1 MTSDDA
7 LLAEL
12 EPTAARLLERH
23 LTSAKEWFP
32 HEIVPWSLGRDF
44 EPGYEWSPDEVTLS
58 DEVRSALFVNLLTE
72 DNLPYYFRTIEA
84 MFGRDSA
91 WGTWAR
97 RWTAEEGRHSIVIR
111 DYLTVTRAI
120 DPVHLER
127 ARMAQVECGEVPEPE
142 TAHDGFAYV
151 ALQELATRIAHHNT
165 GKLLD
170 DKAGYEVMKR
180 VASDE
185 NRHHLFYRDMVT
197 AAIEVD
203 PSGMVCALE
212 RQVRTFEMPGT
223 GILDFEQH
231 AKAIARAGIYDFG
244 IHHDQILVPV
254 VLRHWN
260 IEALEG
266 LDAAAEQARA
276 DMVKRIGRIGK
287 AGKRLADRRDERAE
301 QVLAAV

>member
-1 MTSDDA
+1 M
-7 LLAEL
+7 
-12 EPTAARLLERH
+12 
-23 LTSAKEWFP
+23 
-32 HEIVPWSLGRDF
+32 
-44 EPGYEWSPDEVTLS
+44 
-58 DEVRSALFVNLLTE
+58 NLLTE
-72 DNLPYYFRTIEA
+72 DNLPYYFRTIES

-142 TAHDGFAYV
+142 TPHDGFAYV

-197 AAIEVD
+197 AALEID

-223 GILDFEQH
+223 GILDFEH
-231 AKAIARAGIYDFG
+231 ARQGDRQG
-244 IHHDQILVPV
+244 RDLRLPIHHDQILVPV
-254 VLRHWN
+254 VLRHWDV
-260 IEALEG
+260 ESLEG
-266 LDAAAEQARA
+266 LDAEGEKAQAAL
-276 DMVKRIGRIGK
+276 VKRIDRIGK
-287 AGKRLADRRDERAE
+287 AGRRLAERREERGDPAPA
-301 QVLAAV
+301 LAAVS